1 MGHLGRRL
9 GGCCCSVHGCREV
22 HTCHYLYLNS
32 SLFPGD
38 AAQLHCACRTSSPIT
53 TFHCYRAA
61 SMSLLSLPPSIT
73 FPSIL
78 LSRDGHTSRMNTR
91 SIATPATRLPEFES
105 ADNLLKSFV
114 PLGPNTKKN
123 GSDNKNSDLHHL
135 DQLRRL
141 VVSLHRN
148 PALAGGVWKA
158 GLVPKLIEFS
168 RCGVSD
174 FERQARM
181 ALALVGY
188 APPYSGRGLRIL
200 SVDGGGTR

>member
-1 MGHLGRRL
+1 
-9 GGCCCSVHGCREV
+9 
-22 HTCHYLYLNS
+22 
-32 SLFPGD
+32 
-38 AAQLHCACRTSSPIT
+38 
-53 TFHCYRAA
+53 
-61 SMSLLSLPPSIT
+61 
-73 FPSIL
+73 
-78 LSRDGHTSRMNTR
+78 MNTR
-91 SIATPATRLPEFES
+91 SIATPATRLPEFDS

-114 PLGPNTKKN
+114 PLGPKKN
-123 GSDNKNSDLHHL
+123 GGDNKSSDLPHL